1 MSRSSRVILAVA
13 ALLLGALYILPLWR
27 IDLVAPQYPEGLGLR
42 ILVDGIVGRSP
53 NDLNSINNL
62 NHYIGMHRIEPDAI
76 PELRY
81 MPWIVAGLIVLGLA
95 AAASGR
101 RAVLYTWVAALLV
114 AAAAGLVDFWYWGYD
129 YGHNLDPSAAIKV
142 PGMSYQPPV
151 IGPKTLLN
159 FRADSWPDLGGL
171 IAFAV
176 VGAAAAVAV
185 VEFRRARRRS
195 QGFPVEPRLAR
206 RRGMRELVA

>member
-1 MSRSSRVILAVA
+1 
-13 ALLLGALYILPLWR
+13 
-27 IDLVAPQYPEGLGLR
+27 
-42 ILVDGIVGRSP
+42 
-53 NDLNSINNL
+53 
-62 NHYIGMHRIEPDAI
+62 
-76 PELRY
+76 

-101 RAVLYTWVAALLV
+101 RAVLYTWLAALLV
-114 AAAAGLVDFWYWGYD
+114 AAAAGLADFWYWGYD

-142 PGMSYQPPV
+142 PGMSYQPPI

-176 VGAAAAVAV
+176 VGAAGAVAF

-195 QGFPVEPRLAR
+195 QGTPVEPRLAR
-206 RRGMRELVA
+206 RRGMRELAA